1 MDVKSGDRVQGTG
14 ARVKKTTRDI
24 RNAYKGKQMKFRKYV
39 EKLEGTVGEMTADD
53 VTYVFTIRPGAE
65 PKSPAKLIKVD
76 EDFVIVE
83 VKFRRLKV
91 HRVIPIGVFSLCI
104 SEE

>member
-1 MDVKSGDRVQGTG
+1 
-14 ARVKKTTRDI
+14 
-24 RNAYKGKQMKFRKYV
+24 MKFRKYV
-39 EKLEGTVGEMTADD
+39 ENLVGTVGELEADD
-53 VTYVFTIRPGAE
+53 VTYVFAVRPGAE

-83 VKFRRLKV
+83 VKFRRSKV
-91 HRVIPIGVFSLCI
+91 HRIIPLAVFSLCI

>member
-1 MDVKSGDRVQGTG
+1 
-14 ARVKKTTRDI
+14 
-24 RNAYKGKQMKFRKYV
+24 MKFRKYV
-39 EKLEGTVGEMTADD
+39 EKLEGTTGELTADD

-65 PKSPAKLIKVD
+65 PKSPAKLVKVD